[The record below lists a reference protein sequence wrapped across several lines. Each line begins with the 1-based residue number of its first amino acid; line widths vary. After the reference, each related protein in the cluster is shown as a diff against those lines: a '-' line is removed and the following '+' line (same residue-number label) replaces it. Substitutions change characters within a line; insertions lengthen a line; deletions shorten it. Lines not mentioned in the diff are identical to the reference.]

1 MQNFRNCRFI
11 QTAVPGIFQRLFTAI
26 PANLVLM
33 KEHEPFDKDFL
44 ACETIF
50 SQKFY
55 TAKFCKL

>member
-11 QTAVPGIFQRLFTAI
+11 QTAVTGIFQRLFTAI

-44 ACETIF
+44 A
-50 SQKFY
+50 
-55 TAKFCKL
+55 